1 MKMVVSGASGLV
13 GLALTASLVAGGNRV
28 RRLVRREPDQGAG
41 DIAWDPAAGRLGP
54 ADLEG
59 VDAVVHLGGESIASG
74 RWSEEKR
81 KRIRDSRV
89 GSTRLLAETL
99 ARMERPPQVLI
110 CASAV
115 GYYGDRGHECL
126 SEEAA
131 AGKSFLAQV
140 CAEWE
145 AAAEPARAAGIRVV
159 NLRFGVVLAPNGG
172 ALRQMLPLFR
182 LGLGGRLGTG
192 DQYWSWIGIDDAVG
206 AVEHVLA
213 VDSLSG
219 PVNVT
224 APVPVTNREF
234 TAVLARVLRR
244 PAWLPAPSAA
254 LRLALGPM
262 ADELLLAS
270 TRALPKQLLDS
281 GYVVRHAELESALR
295 YLLNESR

>member
-28 RRLVRREPDQGAG
+28 RRLVRREPDQAAG

-270 TRALPKQLLDS
+270 TRALPKRLLDS

>member
-1 MKMVVSGASGLV
+1 MTMVVSGASGLV
-13 GLALTASLVAGGNRV
+13 GSALTASLVAGGSSV
-28 RRLVRREPDQGAG
+28 RRLVRREPDRASG
-41 DIAWDPAAGRLGP
+41 DIAWDPAAGRLDP

-59 VDAVVHLGGESIASG
+59 VDTVVHLGGESIASG

-99 ARMERPPQVLI
+99 ARLERPPKVLV

-115 GYYGDRGHECL
+115 GYYGDRGRESL
-126 SEEAA
+126 SEETAT
-131 AGKSFLAQV
+131 GEGFLAQV
-140 CAEWE
+140 CEEWE
-145 AAAEPARAAGIRVV
+145 AAAEPARAAGIRVA
-159 NLRFGVVLAPNGG
+159 NLRFGVVLTPNGG

-206 AVEHVLA
+206 AVEYVLGNE
-213 VDSLSG
+213 SLSG

-224 APVPVTNREF
+224 APAPVTNREF

-270 TRALPKQLLDS
+270 ARALPVRLLDS
-281 GYVVRHAELESALR
+281 GYAFRHAELGSALR
-295 YLLNESR
+295 HLLGR

>member
-1 MKMVVSGASGLV
+1 VKIAVSGSSGLV
-13 GLALTASLVAGGNRV
+13 GSALISSLISGGNRV
-28 RRLVRREPDQGAG
+28 RRLVRREPDRAAG
-41 DIAWDPAAGRLGP
+41 DIAWDPAASRLDP

-59 VDAVVHLGGESIASG
+59 VDAVVHLAGESIASG

-89 GSTRLLAETL
+89 GSTRLLADTI
-99 ARMERPPQVLI
+99 ARLERPPQVLI

-115 GYYGDRGHECL
+115 GYYGDRGQECL

-192 DQYWSWIGIDDAVG
+192 EQYWSWIGIDDAVG

-213 VDSLSG
+213 NASLSG
-219 PVNVT
+219 PVNMT
-224 APVPVTNREF
+224 APAPVTNREF

-270 TRALPKQLLDS
+270 ARALPNRLLDS
-281 GYVVRHAELESALR
+281 GYAFRHAELESALR
-295 YLLNESR
+295 HLLSEH